1 MQQDFAETQALS
13 LLAWLAG
20 QEEILPLFM
29 GATGVGE
36 DDLRARA
43 GEPEFLASVMDFLL
57 MDDAWVLQGA
67 EATDIPAQDFAMIR
81 AGLPGGDLPNWT

>member
-1 MQQDFAETQALS
+1 MQQDFAETRALS

-20 QEEILPLFM
+20 EEEILPQFM
-29 GATGVGE
+29 GATGVGV

-67 EATDIPAQDFAMIR
+67 EATGIAAHDFAMIR
-81 AGLPGGDLPNWT
+81 AALPGGDLPNWT

>member
-1 MQQDFAETQALS
+1 MQQDFAETQALA
-13 LLAWLAG
+13 LLAWLLG
-20 QEEILPLFM
+20 EDEILPLFM

-57 MDDAWVLQGA
+57 LDDAWVIQGSD
-67 EATDIPAQDFAMIR
+67 ATGIAAQEFAMIR
-81 AGLPGGDLPNWT
+81 AALPGGALPNWT

>member
-1 MQQDFAETQALS
+1 MQQDFAEAQALS
-13 LLAWLAG
+13 LLAWLTG
-20 QEEILPLFM
+20 EDEILPVFM

-57 MDDAWVLQGA
+57 MDDTWVLQGA
-67 EATDIPAQDFAMIR
+67 EATGIAAQDFAMIR
-81 AGLPGGDLPNWT
+81 AALPGGALPNWT